1 MVGVQRCWGE
11 PRVAY
16 RDENGAVRSVPLSW
30 TDRKPPDMFVEVS
43 AGRSIL
49 HPEDLKSLVH
59 LVRAAKK
66 RNNGE
71 EKPFDVQKEM

>member
-30 TDRKPPDMFVEVS
+30 TDRKPSDMFLEVS

-49 HPEDLKSLVH
+49 HPGDLGSLVR
-59 LVRAAKK
+59 LVRSLKK
-66 RNNGE
+66 RENGKE
-71 EKPFDVQKEM
+71 ESRDGQEEM